1 MTQEGLLDALGG
13 WSADAMID
21 GECLPHVGGA
31 LAGVAVMEVAVAD
44 SFQGACFLQRR
55 ADLTSEASAWL

>member
-1 MTQEGLLDALGG
+1 MLAQGVLDALGG

-21 GECLPHVGGA
+21 GECLPHVGGS

-44 SFQGACFLQRR
+44 SVQGACFLQRR
-55 ADLTSEASAWL
+55 ADLRARASAWL